1 MLWQLL
7 PCSQGA
13 GAGSLTS
20 SAGRGWSQLRQ
31 PGNIPSPGQPKRHHP
46 GGFWLCWLTCPCRVC
61 WASALTTR
69 GWDVPP
75 TTHLCHRTCQPN
87 RCDRCTAKAG
97 GTSHGDTPAYARTPR
112 STRPPS
118 LDHTC
123 RRTGRG
129 SMIKHKQGLQK
140 SWLLAMQGFH
150 RYGSAGKPS
159 QSPP

>member
-20 SAGRGWSQLRQ
+20 SAGRGWSQLWQ

-75 TTHLCHRTCQPN
+75 TTHLCHRTCQPS

-123 RRTGRG
+123 RRTGHG
-129 SMIKHKQGLQK
+129 SMIKPKQGLQK
-140 SWLLAMQGFH
+140 SWLLAMQGSH